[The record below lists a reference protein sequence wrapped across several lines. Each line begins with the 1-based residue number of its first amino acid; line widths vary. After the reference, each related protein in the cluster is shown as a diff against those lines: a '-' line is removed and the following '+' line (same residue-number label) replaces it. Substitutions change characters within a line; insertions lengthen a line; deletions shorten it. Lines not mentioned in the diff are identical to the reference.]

1 MYAKLDWWQWNLRKE
16 KYMNNFGKIFL
27 LIGKNISRFKDVA
40 VDE

>member
-1 MYAKLDWWQWNLRKE
+1 MAMKFIYFVRRK

>member
-1 MYAKLDWWQWNLRKE
+1 MAMKFIYFLRRQ

-27 LIGKNISRFKDVA
+27 LIGKNISRFKVVS